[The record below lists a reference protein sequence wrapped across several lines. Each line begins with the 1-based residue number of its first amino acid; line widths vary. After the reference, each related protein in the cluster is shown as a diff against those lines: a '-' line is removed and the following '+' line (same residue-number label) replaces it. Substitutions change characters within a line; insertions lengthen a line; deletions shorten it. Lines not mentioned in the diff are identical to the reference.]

1 MSIEQFGSLVV
12 IVGAIL
18 GVGWKL
24 GRIATSIQLEIAEL
38 KGILGGI
45 QQGQANTDGRV
56 SRLESEGKELER
68 RVRDLEH
75 KIPGKQ

>member
-1 MSIEQFGSLVV
+1 MSIEQFGSLIA

-38 KGILGGI
+38 KGILGTI
-45 QQGQANTDGRV
+45 QQSQNNTDSRV
-56 SRLESEGKELER
+56 SRLENEYRELEIR
-68 RVRDLEH
+68 LRALEQ
-75 KIPGKQ
+75 KKS

>member
-1 MSIEQFGSLVV
+1 MSIEQFGSLVA

-38 KGILGGI
+38 KGILGTI
-45 QQGQANTDGRV
+45 QQSQNNTDSRV
-56 SRLESEGKELER
+56 SRLETEYRELEIR
-68 RVRDLEH
+68 LRALEQ
-75 KIPGKQ
+75 KKS

>member
-1 MSIEQFGSLVV
+1 MSIEQFGSLVA

-38 KGILGGI
+38 KGILGTI
-45 QQGQANTDGRV
+45 QQSQSNTDSRV
-56 SRLESEGKELER
+56 SRLENDYRELEIR
-68 RVRDLEH
+68 LRALEQ
-75 KIPGKQ
+75 KKS

>member
-1 MSIEQFGSLVV
+1 MSIEQFGSLVA

-38 KGILGGI
+38 KGILGSM
-45 QQGQANTDGRV
+45 QQGQAHTDGRV
-56 SRLESEGKELER
+56 TRLEVDFKDFEKRLRDVESK
-68 RVRDLEH
+68 VRNL
-75 KIPGKQ
+75 P

>member
-1 MSIEQFGSLVV
+1 MSIEQFGSLIA

-38 KGILGGI
+38 KGILGTI
-45 QQGQANTDGRV
+45 QQSQNNTDSRV
-56 SRLESEGKELER
+56 SRLENEYRELEIR
-68 RVRDLEH
+68 LRALEQ
-75 KIPGKQ
+75 KKY

>member
-1 MSIEQFGSLVV
+1 MSIEQFGSLIA

-38 KGILGGI
+38 KGILGTI
-45 QQGQANTDGRV
+45 QQSQNNTDSRV
-56 SRLESEGKELER
+56 SRLETEYRELEIR
-68 RVRDLEH
+68 LRALEQ
-75 KIPGKQ
+75 KKS